1 MDEAKRLQHTAA
13 QIDEGLDL
21 AFAAAPQS
29 STYTKNQVDAALADK
44 VDKVTGMGLS
54 TNDFSN
60 AMKTKL
66 TGIES
71 GAEVNVQADWNQTDT
86 MASDYIRNK
95 PTIPEIPKNVS
106 SFVNDAEYTT
116 IEYNSNNERLDI
128 NINPNGLS
136 Q

>member
-1 MDEAKRLQHTAA
+1 
-13 QIDEGLDL
+13 
-21 AFAAAPQS
+21 
-29 STYTKNQVDAALADK
+29 
-44 VDKVTGMGLS
+44 
-54 TNDFSN
+54 
-60 AMKTKL
+60 
-66 TGIES
+66 
-71 GAEVNVQADWNQTDT
+71 

-128 NINPNGLS
+128 NINPHGLS

>member
-1 MDEAKRLQHTAA
+1 MWYDNNNIWCSKITR
-13 QIDEGLDL
+13 IGLEKIPIG
-21 AFAAAPQS
+21 APS
-29 STYTKNQVDAALADK
+29 KNVIYCNAENNRIYRWSGSGWQQV
-44 VDKVTGMGLS
+44 G
-54 TNDFSN
+54 
-60 AMKTKL
+60 
-66 TGIES
+66 S
-71 GAEVNVQADWNQTDT
+71 GGGSGTSVQADWNQTDT